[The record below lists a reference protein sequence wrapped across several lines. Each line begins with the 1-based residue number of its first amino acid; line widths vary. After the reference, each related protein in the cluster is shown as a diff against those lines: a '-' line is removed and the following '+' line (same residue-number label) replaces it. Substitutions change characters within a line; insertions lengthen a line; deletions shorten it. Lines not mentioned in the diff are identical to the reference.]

1 MFLALFVFALAGGI
15 LLISISRASLE
26 IMSKEEREGR
36 LRTEPV
42 IIDDVE
48 IYKLPQ
54 SQTLP
59 KSGYYWL
66 KETRD
71 WLWQK
76 FSFDDEKIIQITLI
90 LADKKVSEARNLMEK
105 EKYSLAL
112 ENYAKAIEKLEDAG
126 KLVNN
131 MEKKDIFK
139 SETNNQIKRM
149 TQVYKKMIE
158 EMGKNDKIDEQ
169 KYLLLLEK
177 VYAFEKKQN

>member
-1 MFLALFVFALAGGI
+1 MLVLALGGGI

-26 IMSKEEREGR
+26 IMSKADAEGK

-42 IIDDVE
+42 IIDNVE

-54 SQTLP
+54 SQILP

-66 KETRD
+66 KDTRD
-71 WLWQK
+71 WVWQK
-76 FSFDDEKIIQITLI
+76 FSFDDEKTIQIKLI
-90 LADKKVSEARNLMEK
+90 LADKKVSEARELIKK
-105 EKYSLAL
+105 EKYDLAL
-112 ENYAKAIEKLEDAG
+112 ENYARAIEKLKDAG

-131 MEKKDIFK
+131 IEKKDIFK
-139 SETNNQIKRM
+139 SETNNQIKKM

-169 KYLLLLEK
+169 KYLLLLQK